1 MPIYHTRK
9 RAESYGQE
17 LGVLLLDV
25 EQPFVPGDVGNAQT
39 WKYPVLYRTVPGC
52 DIERLIYR
60 NEPDIREAVVESVK
74 DLEAQGVRGI
84 TSNCG
89 FLLRHQKA
97 AARAVRVPVFLSS
110 LLQLPMMLSA
120 FAHTRPVGVMTAS
133 QGSLTPEL
141 LRLSG
146 VDPDNDPVIAYGM
159 DRYPSF
165 DEPFMQDSG
174 MVDTDRLQRD
184 VCDLARHM
192 LDQHPDMGAILLE
205 CADLGP
211 YGHAVQQAT
220 GLPVFDFPTLVDFY
234 VSAQNRPKYSG
245 HY

>member
-9 RAESYGQE
+9 RAESYGHE

-25 EQPFVPGDVGNAQT
+25 EQPFVPGDVGNAST

-60 NEPDIREAVVESVK
+60 NESDLREAVVETAK

-89 FLLRHQKA
+89 FLLRHQEA

-120 FAHTRPVGVMTAS
+120 FARTRPVGVMTAS

-141 LRLSG
+141 LRLAG
-146 VDPDNDPVIAYGM
+146 VDPEHDPVHGFGM

-174 MVDTDRLQRD
+174 TVDTDALERD
-184 VCDLARHM
+184 IAELARHM
-192 LDQHPDMGAILLE
+192 LDVHPDMGAILLE
-205 CADLGP
+205 CADLTP

-220 GLPVFDFPTLVDFY
+220 GLPVFDFATLVDFY
-234 VSAQNRPKYSG
+234 VATQNRPRYRG
-245 HY
+245 NY

>member
-1 MPIYHTRK
+1 M
-9 RAESYGQE
+9 
-17 LGVLLLDV
+17 
-25 EQPFVPGDVGNAQT
+25 
-39 WKYPVLYRTVPGC
+39 
-52 DIERLIYR
+52 
-60 NEPDIREAVVESVK
+60 
-74 DLEAQGVRGI
+74 RGI

-89 FLLRHQKA
+89 FLLRHQEA

-120 FAHTRPVGVMTAS
+120 FARTRPVGVMTAS

-141 LRLSG
+141 LRLAG
-146 VDPDNDPVIAYGM
+146 VDPERDPVVGFGM

-174 MVDTDRLQRD
+174 TVDTDQLERD
-184 VCDLARHM
+184 VCALARHM

-211 YGHAVQQAT
+211 YGHAVQRAT
-220 GLPVFDFPTLVDFY
+220 GLPVFDFPTLVEFHLA
-234 VSAQNRPKYSG
+234 AQNRPRYSG